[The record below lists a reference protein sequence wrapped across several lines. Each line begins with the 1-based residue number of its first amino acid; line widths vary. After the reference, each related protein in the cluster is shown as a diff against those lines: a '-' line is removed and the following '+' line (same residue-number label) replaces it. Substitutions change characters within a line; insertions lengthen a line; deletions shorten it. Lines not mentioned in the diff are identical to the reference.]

1 MCVKVKKVFQNKTVA
16 HDRLVAR
23 LMGDKALIKI
33 FCPFNHKNIDNLKSN
48 LLMNIAYSVFE
59 LRESG
64 EMPLQ
69 KTAAVIPTPI
79 SLSGKLSLWHTLFFG
94 G

>member
-1 MCVKVKKVFQNKTVA
+1 MCVKVKKVFQNKAVA
-16 HDRLVAR
+16 FDRLVAR

-33 FCPFNHKNIDNLKSN
+33 FCPFSHKNIDNLKSN
-48 LLMNIAYSVFE
+48 LLNIQHNVFE

-64 EMPLQ
+64 ERPLQ
-69 KTAAVIPTPI
+69 KTAAVIPTLI

>member
-1 MCVKVKKVFQNKTVA
+1 MCVKAKKALQVKAVA
-16 HDRLVAR
+16 FDRLVAR
-23 LMGDKALIKI
+23 FMGDKALIKV
-33 FCPFNHKNIDNLKSN
+33 FCPFNHKNIDNLKSY
-48 LLMNIAYSVFE
+48 LLLRYAISCFG

-64 EMPLQ
+64 ERPLQ
-69 KTAAVIPTPI
+69 KTAAVIPTLI